1 MILQLIIVL
10 GFLQVN
16 SIRGLR
22 QNESSSTVNW
32 SECVCPSGNKSCL
45 NYFGESREDYISCL
59 PSLNESCG
67 SDSTTAFRTCQ
78 PPFRCDLLENQNKY
92 QCQCDGCGRNNTSW
106 SKNIVTESIGVFIN
120 FLKWGMQCGGNDYRD
135 ETRYKNDL
143 CEGAPGYKTT
153 TTTAATTTKTTTT
166 KTTTTK
172 TTIAPSGLLKLE
184 EKCGG
189 INYQGKT
196 ECEPTFK
203 CTAIGPFLSLCKCPN
218 RSSWCPGA
226 PGYPT
231 TTTKPPTTVSLAT
244 TPTPQ
249 AACNFCG
256 VFTSFANVCQ
266 NCNFTRD
273 HCLLT
278 CTCRTSSCV
287 TQPMSF
293 SLSSAK
299 NQGCLIG
306 MQNAKS
312 YNQPNI
318 SLCALWSSDAT
329 TLANENVV
337 GLQPAGIYIDT
348 ENTIYVADRQ
358 NGRIMV
364 WDKESSIPTRNISDN
379 FINPWSLFV
388 TTDATIYVDNGDFNN
403 RVDQWIFNA
412 SNSAPVMNVGG
423 SCTGLSIDGINNT
436 LYCSLASEH
445 LIVKVELNS
454 STMAPIIAVG
464 TGCPGSVSDML
475 DHPHG
480 IFVDTNS
487 YLYVADT
494 DNNRIQRFAPGQLS
508 GTTLAGFGATVYFI
522 LNRPTDVVLDADGYL
537 FIVESH
543 NHRIIR
549 TVENGFKCVV
559 GCFGGSG
566 TTSSQLHNPQ
576 TMAFD
581 SNGNIFVTD
590 MSNHRVQ
597 KFTLVVNTCAT
608 TSTTVTTSTSTTT
621 VTTTTTSTS
630 TTTVTTTT
638 TSTSTTTVTTTIIP
652 LRAPAIEIPPNA
664 KWQQNGVTVAGG
676 NGSGSGFNQL
686 IQPLGLYVDDAQTV
700 YVADRNNHRIVG
712 WKWNAT
718 SGEVVAGGNGEGNG
732 THQLFNPFDVI
743 VDKERD
749 SFIICDW
756 RNRRVVRWLRRNGIH
771 GETTISNIDCFGLT
785 MDDIGSVYVADMKK
799 HEVRRFQRGD
809 SQGTVV
815 AGGNGDGN
823 HDDQLSSPQYVFV
836 DRDYSVYV
844 SDFGNHRVMK
854 WVEDAKEGVVVAGG
868 QGQGN
873 NFTQLSNPQGVV
885 VDKMGTVYVADAENY
900 RIMRW
905 VKEATEGNVIV
916 GGNGRAELL
925 NELNYPF
932 GLSFDLYGNLYVVE
946 WGNNRVQK
954 FNIEQTI
961 K

>member
-22 QNESSSTVNW
+22 QNESSSTD
-32 SECVCPSGNKSCL
+32 KS
-45 NYFGESREDYISCL
+45 
-59 PSLNESCG
+59 
-67 SDSTTAFRTCQ
+67 
-78 PPFRCDLLENQNKY
+78 
-92 QCQCDGCGRNNTSW
+92 
-106 SKNIVTESIGVFIN
+106 
-120 FLKWGMQCGGNDYRD
+120 
-135 ETRYKNDL
+135 DL

-388 TTDATIYVDNGDFNN
+388 TTDATIYVDNGEFNN

-423 SCTGLSIDGINNT
+423 SCTGLFIDGINNT

-549 TVENGFKCVV
+549 T
-559 GCFGGSG
+559 
-566 TTSSQLHNPQ
+566 
-576 TMAFD
+576 
-581 SNGNIFVTD
+581 
-590 MSNHRVQ
+590 
-597 KFTLVVNTCAT
+597 
-608 TSTTVTTSTSTTT
+608 
-621 VTTTTTSTS
+621 
-630 TTTVTTTT
+630 
-638 TSTSTTTVTTTIIP
+638 
-652 LRAPAIEIPPNA
+652 IPPNA

>member
-1 MILQLIIVL
+1 
-10 GFLQVN
+10 
-16 SIRGLR
+16 
-22 QNESSSTVNW
+22 
-32 SECVCPSGNKSCL
+32 
-45 NYFGESREDYISCL
+45 
-59 PSLNESCG
+59 
-67 SDSTTAFRTCQ
+67 
-78 PPFRCDLLENQNKY
+78 
-92 QCQCDGCGRNNTSW
+92 
-106 SKNIVTESIGVFIN
+106 
-120 FLKWGMQCGGNDYRD
+120 
-135 ETRYKNDL
+135 
-143 CEGAPGYKTT
+143 
-153 TTTAATTTKTTTT
+153 
-166 KTTTTK
+166 
-172 TTIAPSGLLKLE
+172 
-184 EKCGG
+184 
-189 INYQGKT
+189 
-196 ECEPTFK
+196 
-203 CTAIGPFLSLCKCPN
+203 
-218 RSSWCPGA
+218 
-226 PGYPT
+226 
-231 TTTKPPTTVSLAT
+231 
-244 TPTPQ
+244 
-249 AACNFCG
+249 
-256 VFTSFANVCQ
+256 
-266 NCNFTRD
+266 
-273 HCLLT
+273 
-278 CTCRTSSCV
+278 
-287 TQPMSF
+287 
-293 SLSSAK
+293 
-299 NQGCLIG
+299 
-306 MQNAKS
+306 KS

-388 TTDATIYVDNGDFNN
+388 TTDATIYVDNGEFNN

-423 SCTGLSIDGINNT
+423 SCTGLFIDGINNT

-537 FIVESH
+537 FIMESH

-581 SNGNIFVTD
+581 T
-590 MSNHRVQ
+590 
-597 KFTLVVNTCAT
+597 T

-630 TTTVTTTT
+630 TTTVATTTT
-638 TSTSTTTVTTTIIP
+638 STSTSTSTSTTTVTTTI
-652 LRAPAIEIPPNA
+652 R
-664 KWQQNGVTVAGG
+664 

>member
-1 MILQLIIVL
+1 MMPATRLVIILLTV
-10 GFLQVN
+10 
-16 SIRGLR
+16 
-22 QNESSSTVNW
+22 SSS
-32 SECVCPSGNKSCL
+32 L
-45 NYFGESREDYISCL
+45 
-59 PSLNESCG
+59 
-67 SDSTTAFRTCQ
+67 
-78 PPFRCDLLENQNKY
+78 
-92 QCQCDGCGRNNTSW
+92 
-106 SKNIVTESIGVFIN
+106 
-120 FLKWGMQCGGNDYRD
+120 
-135 ETRYKNDL
+135 
-143 CEGAPGYKTT
+143 
-153 TTTAATTTKTTTT
+153 
-166 KTTTTK
+166 
-172 TTIAPSGLLKLE
+172 
-184 EKCGG
+184 
-189 INYQGKT
+189 
-196 ECEPTFK
+196 
-203 CTAIGPFLSLCKCPN
+203 
-218 RSSWCPGA
+218 
-226 PGYPT
+226 
-231 TTTKPPTTVSLAT
+231 
-244 TPTPQ
+244 
-249 AACNFCG
+249 
-256 VFTSFANVCQ
+256 
-266 NCNFTRD
+266 
-273 HCLLT
+273 
-278 CTCRTSSCV
+278 
-287 TQPMSF
+287 
-293 SLSSAK
+293 
-299 NQGCLIG
+299 
-306 MQNAKS
+306 AKS

-388 TTDATIYVDNGDFNN
+388 TTDATIYVDNGEFNN

-423 SCTGLSIDGINNT
+423 SCTGLFIDGINNT

-537 FIVESH
+537 FIMESH

-581 SNGNIFVTD
+581 T
-590 MSNHRVQ
+590 
-597 KFTLVVNTCAT
+597 T

-630 TTTVTTTT
+630 TTTVATTT
-638 TSTSTTTVTTTIIP
+638 TSTSTSTSTSTTT
-652 LRAPAIEIPPNA
+652 IPPNA